1 MTGQMLIHAN
11 NAPYSPNTLNT
22 GHPKQATQ
30 SSGKGFFTAPER
42 TVSGKL
48 VRATRKS
55 FLKDYWSQPRLFFNS
70 LVPQEQQFI
79 VNAIRFETSH
89 LKSHRVKENIL
100 AQLNKI
106 HSRVAKEVAEVLGMN
121 VPGTDTSFHHSRTT
135 KDVSVFGNPLHK
147 IAGLKVGVLVTE
159 KSLDSKTVQHLKSE
173 LGRDGVSVVVVAETL
188 KQGVDQTYST
198 TDATDFDAL
207 VVGNG
212 ATPLLSHAV
221 RSRSSL
227 FPAGRPLEILQD
239 AYRYGKPVGFAG
251 DSSAALDTSRIQP
264 GPGVY
269 IEDQS
274 FERATGNFTF
284 SNHTLSKRDGQA
296 EEAAGNLAHKIREG
310 LHTFK
315 FLNRFPVEHD

>member
-1 MTGQMLIHAN
+1 MFIHAN

-22 GHPKQATQ
+22 AHPKQATQ

-42 TVSGKL
+42 AVSGKL

-70 LVPQEQQFI
+70 LVPEEQQFI
-79 VNAIRFETSH
+79 INAIRFETSH
-89 LKSHRVKENIL
+89 LKSHKVKENIL

-106 HSRVAKEVAEVLGMN
+106 HTRIAKEVAEVLGMN
-121 VPGTDTSFHHSRTT
+121 VPSTDTSFHHSRTA
-135 KDVSVFGNPLHK
+135 KDVSVFGNRLHK
-147 IAGLKVGVLVTE
+147 IAGLKVGVLLAE

-173 LGRDGVSVVVVAETL
+173 LGRDGVSVVSVAETL
-188 KQGVDQTYST
+188 KPGVDQTYST

-212 ATPLLSHAV
+212 VTALLSHVV
-221 RSRSSL
+221 RSRLSL

-239 AYRYGKPVGFAG
+239 SYRYGKPIGFAG
-251 DSSAALDTSRIQP
+251 DSSAALDTSKIQP

-274 FERATGNFTF
+274 FTRTTGNFSV
-284 SNHTLSKRDGQA
+284 SNHTLSKREGQS
-296 EEAAGNLAHKIREG
+296 EEALDLAHKIKEG

-315 FLNRFPVEHD
+315 FLNRFPVEHN